1 MVGIINL
8 NNILLL
14 SLSVAEYTQIVSVT
28 IAFVVCIFTCVQI
41 WKKIEMSH
49 AEQVAKML
57 DKVWSNPEMVKLYYQ
72 IEYGGP
78 STWYDGSF
86 HNSDM
91 EKTVDGFLRQ
101 YEYIMLLRKRG
112 LLRKGEFHFFEYY
125 IKRIVGDKN
134 MQDYFYN
141 LYRFCKKNTFPYPKL
156 LKYMINNGFL
166 NADEFEKR
174 DSMVYK
180 KVLNF

>member
-1 MVGIINL
+1 MV
-8 NNILLL
+8 LL
-14 SLSVAEYTQIVSVT
+14 SLSVAEYTQIVSVI

-41 WKKIEMSH
+41 WKKIDMSH

-72 IEYGGP
+72 IEYGGS

-86 HNSDM
+86 HNSDK
-91 EKTVDGFLRQ
+91 EKTVDEFLRQ

-125 IKRIVGDKN
+125 IQRIVGDKN
-134 MQDYFYN
+134 MQDYLYN
-141 LYRFCKKNTFPYPKL
+141 LYHFCENTTFPYPKL
-156 LKYMINNGFL
+156 LKYMINNDFL
-166 NADEFEKR
+166 DADEFEKR

>member
-1 MVGIINL
+1 MV
-8 NNILLL
+8 LL

-72 IEYGGP
+72 IEYGGAA
-78 STWYDGSF
+78 TWYNGSF
-86 HNSDM
+86 HNSDK
-91 EKTVDGFLRQ
+91 EKTVDEFLRQ

-125 IKRIVGDKN
+125 IQRIVKDRGMQNYFCTISLISKN
-134 MQDYFYN
+134 AG
-141 LYRFCKKNTFPYPKL
+141 LKFPYPKL
-156 LKYMINNGFL
+156 LKYMKKNGNVDPNIFK
-166 NADEFEKR
+166 D
-174 DSMVYK
+174 
-180 KVLNF
+180 